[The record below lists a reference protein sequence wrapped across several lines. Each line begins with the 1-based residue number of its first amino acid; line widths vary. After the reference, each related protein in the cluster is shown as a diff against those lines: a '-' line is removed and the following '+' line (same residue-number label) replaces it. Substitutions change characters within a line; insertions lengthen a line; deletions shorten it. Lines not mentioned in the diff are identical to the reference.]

1 MRVLLVEDDVL
12 LGDGIHTGLR
22 NDGYAVDWVK
32 DGETARRAL
41 QDNEFHAVILD
52 LGLPKLPGL
61 SVLKEFREQ
70 GHDTPVLILTAQ
82 DGINDRIGGL
92 DAGADDYLVKPFD
105 LEELCA
111 RLRALIRRAH
121 GRTDSVLQHGDLIL
135 DPAAHT
141 LRHQNRNVTLSRR
154 EFAVLQNLLENRG
167 RVLSRERL
175 EQSLYGWSDEVE
187 SNAVE
192 VYVHHIRKK
201 LGSKLIRTIRGVG
214 YMIEKLEQTETD

>member
-61 SVLKEFREQ
+61 EVLKEFREQ
-70 GHDTPVLILTAQ
+70 GKSTPVLILTAQ

-121 GRTDSVLQHGDLIL
+121 GRTDSVLQHGDLVL

-141 LRHQNRNVTLSRR
+141 LRQNKRNVTLSRR

-192 VYVHHIRKK
+192 VYIHHIRKK

-214 YMIEKLEQTETD
+214 YMIDKPQSDTE